1 MVASER
7 HPGVFTKVPRMRG
20 DLCRDWDR
28 SGSFGVNRDVPADAT
43 GDPLRGVAVIPR
55 SKKRVALDRVHI
67 HNERKSR
74 NQNERPL
81 NGFVISDL
89 MIS

>member
-20 DLCRDWDR
+20 DLCRDWNR
-28 SGSFGVNRDVPADAT
+28 SGSLGVNRDIPADPT
-43 GDPLRGVAVIPR
+43 CDLLRGVAVIPR
-55 SKKRVALDRVHI
+55 SKKRVALDRFHI
-67 HNERKSR
+67 HNEKKSI
-74 NQNERPL
+74 NQSERPL